1 MQSVFVD
8 INNDGVKEYKL
19 HAHGYKTL
27 KIEDSV
33 LESNI
38 TPVTLEADDA
48 TSSLVLKAIESD
60 GTDVVRDADK
70 YFICK
75 EFGLTNLVSKEKNVT
90 SVDVIFLEQGYMLV
104 HVTNGLVCV
113 NAKSKSGESTTLA
126 VFCGNNFSSAID
138 MNEIKWTDA
147 NNLLS
152 YIMGIDKG
160 YYSRFP
166 YEFQHS
172 LIIGGSTG
180 SFSFYFKELFD
191 KIRDLS
197 LGWVATIKNEA
208 LAKEQS
214 RTLNNFMN
222 SVSAD
227 DDDFSEDS
235 DYDEDDDDDGDDGDL
250 EGEL

>member
-8 INNDGVKEYKL
+8 VNNDGIKEFNL
-19 HAHGYKTL
+19 RGHGYKTL

-33 LESNI
+33 LESNL
-38 TPVTLEADDA
+38 TPVVLEADDS

-60 GTDVVRDADK
+60 GTDVVKDAHK

-75 EFGLTNLVSKEKNVT
+75 EFGLTNLVSKEKNV
-90 SVDVIFLEQGYMLV
+90 SNVDVIFLEKGYMLV

-113 NAKSKSGESTTLA
+113 NATNKSGESTPLA
-126 VFCGNNFSSAID
+126 VFCGDNFSSAID

-152 YIMGIDKG
+152 YITGMEKD

-172 LIIGGSTG
+172 LILGGSTG
-180 SFSFYFKELFD
+180 TFSFYFKEIFA
-191 KIRDLS
+191 KVRDLS
-197 LGWVATIKNEA
+197 LGWVATARQEA

-214 RTLNNFMN
+214 KTLNNFMN
-222 SVSAD
+222 SVGTD
-227 DDDFSEDS
+227 TDEYDEDS
-235 DYDEDDDDDGDDGDL
+235 DYDEFEDEDDDDDDL
-250 EGEL
+250 VGEL

>member
-8 INNDGVKEYKL
+8 INSDGIKEYGLKS
-19 HAHGYKTL
+19 HGYKTL

-33 LESNI
+33 LESNL
-38 TPVTLEADDA
+38 TPVILEADDA

-60 GTDVVRDADK
+60 GTDPVKNAHK

-75 EFGLTNLVSKEKNVT
+75 EFGLTNLVSKDKNVAN
-90 SVDVIFLEQGYMLV
+90 VDIIFLEKGYMLV

-113 NAKSKSGESTTLA
+113 NATNKSGESTPLA
-126 VFCGNNFSSAID
+126 VFCGDNFSSAID
-138 MNEIKWTDA
+138 INEIKWTDA

-152 YIMGIDKG
+152 YITGMGKD

-166 YEFQHS
+166 YEFQHT
-172 LIIGGSTG
+172 LILGGSTG
-180 SFSFYFKELFD
+180 SFSFYFKELFV
-191 KIRDLS
+191 KVRDLS
-197 LGWVATIKNEA
+197 LGWVATVKQEA

-214 RTLNNFMN
+214 KTINAFLDSMD
-222 SVSAD
+222 ST
-227 DDDFSEDS
+227 DDDFSEDG
-235 DYDEDDDDDGDDGDL
+235 DCDEDDDEDDIDDL